1 MPDAARYESIQ
12 VKPLAGALGAEVLG
26 VDLSS
31 DLGNQTFAEIHR
43 AFLEH
48 QVIFFRD
55 QTLTPEQHK
64 AFSARFGTL
73 EVTRFVK
80 AIEGHPEIIP
90 VVKEPEDV
98 GKFNFGG
105 TWHSDMTFLPAPPLG
120 SLLYALD
127 VPAYGGDTLWANMY
141 RAYETLSPGMRKM
154 LDGLT
159 AIHSAT
165 RAYGPRGAFAR
176 AGNQT
181 RSMQIDPSEAAEEEQ
196 EHPVVR
202 THPET
207 GRKCL
212 FVNPVYTIRF
222 KDMTERESKP
232 LLDFLNE
239 HAVQPHNTCR
249 FRWGRGSLAFWDNR
263 CTQHLA
269 LNDYDGQ
276 RRSMHRTTVM
286 GSRPY

>member
-1 MPDAARYESIQ
+1 
-12 VKPLAGALGAEVLG
+12 VKPLAGALGAEIFG
-26 VDLSS
+26 VDLAAP
-31 DLGNQTFAEIHR
+31 LGNQTFAEIHR
-43 AFLEH
+43 AFIDH

-55 QTLTPEQHK
+55 QKLTPEQHK
-64 AFSARFGTL
+64 AFSAKFGKL
-73 EVTRFVK
+73 EITRYVRS
-80 AIEGHPEIIP
+80 IEGHPEIIP
-90 VVKEPEDV
+90 VIKEAEDV

-105 TWHSDMTFLPAPPLG
+105 TWHSDMTFLAEPPLG
-120 SLLYALD
+120 SLLYARE

-141 RAYETLSPGMRKM
+141 RAYATLSPGMRRM
-154 LDGLT
+154 LDGLV
-159 AIHSAT
+159 AVHSAA
-165 RAYGPRGAFAR
+165 RAYGTRGAFAK

-181 RSMQIDPSEAAEEEQ
+181 KSMQINPSDEAETEM

-202 THPET
+202 THPDS

-212 FVNPVYTIRF
+212 FVNPVYTTRF

-239 HAVQPHNTCR
+239 HAVSPHNTCR
-249 FRWGRGSLAFWDNR
+249 FRLETGSLAFWDNR

-276 RRSMHRTTVM
+276 RRDMQRTTVM
-286 GSRPY
+286 GTRPY